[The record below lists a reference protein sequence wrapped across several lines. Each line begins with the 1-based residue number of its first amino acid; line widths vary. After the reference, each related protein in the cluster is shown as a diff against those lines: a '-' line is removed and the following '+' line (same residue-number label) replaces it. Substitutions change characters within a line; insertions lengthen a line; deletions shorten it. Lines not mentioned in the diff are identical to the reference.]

1 MGIKDYI
8 YDKNKEKNTMM
19 EGVLVKMKTELNN
32 PIRYYLTFPSMFV
45 RVNELIGKTITFTHT
60 GYCCL
65 NCGSNETIFR
75 QGFCKRCFF
84 ETPTAGDWIM
94 RPELSQAHLDIE
106 DRDLAYEK
114 EVQLQPHVVY
124 LAVSSGLKVG
134 VTRKT
139 QVPTRWIDQGAH
151 QTIPI
156 VEVPNRYL
164 AGITEVALKEHYNDK
179 TNWRRMLTQDPSQM
193 DLVAERDRALQWL
206 PQEVNPYIKTT
217 ENDATL
223 FLQFPLEQ
231 PPTKVKSVNLTKSK
245 MHSGK
250 LVGIKGQYL
259 VFADQ
264 SVMNVRS
271 HEGVSVRMEVT

>member
-114 EVQLQPHVVY
+114 KAQLQPHVVY

>member
-114 EVQLQPHVVY
+114 KVQLQPHVVY

-223 FLQFPLEQ
+223 FLQFPLEE

>member
-114 EVQLQPHVVY
+114 KVQLQPHVVY

>member
-114 EVQLQPHVVY
+114 KVQLQPHVVY

-259 VFADQ
+259 VFEDQ

>member
-114 EVQLQPHVVY
+114 KVQLQPHVVY

-164 AGITEVALKEHYNDK
+164 AGMTEVALKEHYNDK

>member
-106 DRDLAYEK
+106 DRDLDYEK
-114 EVQLQPHVVY
+114 KVQLQPHVVY

-164 AGITEVALKEHYNDK
+164 AGITEVALKEYYNDK

-223 FLQFPLEQ
+223 LLQFPLEQ

>member
-114 EVQLQPHVVY
+114 KVQLQPHVVY

-151 QTIPI
+151 QSIPI

>member
-1 MGIKDYI
+1 
-8 YDKNKEKNTMM
+8 MM

-114 EVQLQPHVVY
+114 KVQLQPHVVY

-231 PPTKVKSVNLTKSK
+231 PPAKVKSVNLTKSK

-259 VFADQ
+259 VFTDQ

>member
-114 EVQLQPHVVY
+114 KVQLQPHVVY

-134 VTRKT
+134 VTRKS

>member
-114 EVQLQPHVVY
+114 KVQLQPHVVY

-259 VFADQ
+259 VFTDQ

>member
-114 EVQLQPHVVY
+114 KVQLQPHVVY

-206 PQEVNPYIKTT
+206 PQEVNPYLKTT

-259 VFADQ
+259 VFEDQ

>member
-65 NCGSNETIFR
+65 DCGSNETIFR

-114 EVQLQPHVVY
+114 KVQLQPHVVY

-179 TNWRRMLTQDPSQM
+179 TNWRRMITQDPSQM

-250 LVGIKGQYL
+250 LAGIKGQYL

>member
-65 NCGSNETIFR
+65 DCGSNETIFR

-114 EVQLQPHVVY
+114 KVQLQPHVVY

>member
-1 MGIKDYI
+1 
-8 YDKNKEKNTMM
+8 MM

-114 EVQLQPHVVY
+114 KVQLQPHVVY